1 MQGEIFKVLD
11 QSLPPQQLPTTTDL
25 LKIRINTGSGL
36 AHARETT
43 REKQRTERQW
53 RAKSA
58 GMGRVPLARQ
68 IREVPPELALRADVK
83 KPETGSGFWN
93 WWWKPEPNPSPISE
107 QESVRQ
113 TTVRILPHSAIRW
126 TSAGTDGLAGS
137 RCSMRVN
144 GSQSPPET
152 PGRIATIIDNAFALT
167 WQG

>member
-93 WWWKPEPNPSPISE
+93 WWCSPLLE
-107 QESVRQ
+107 R
-113 TTVRILPHSAIRW
+113 TFLPHRRGHHGQDYIRQWELAVRKSAPAHLL
-126 TSAGTDGLAGS
+126 TVVGSEKSAV
-137 RCSMRVN
+137 R
-144 GSQSPPET
+144 SPNTESNLT
-152 PGRIATIIDNAFALT
+152 PDA
-167 WQG
+167 

>member
-93 WWWKPEPNPSPISE
+93 WWWRTSTD
-107 QESVRQ
+107 R
-113 TTVRILPHSAIRW
+113 TRILKHF
-126 TSAGTDGLAGS
+126 
-137 RCSMRVN
+137 
-144 GSQSPPET
+144 
-152 PGRIATIIDNAFALT
+152 AFF
-167 WQG
+167 GKD

>member
-93 WWWKPEPNPSPISE
+93 WWPRA
-107 QESVRQ
+107 ESNHRHKDFQSSALPTELLGRSRQRGLPPVRAANDS
-113 TTVRILPHSAIRW
+113 RIRRRPARRS
-126 TSAGTDGLAGS
+126 GGS
-137 RCSMRVN
+137 RTDAMTMAAGAVSRPN
-144 GSQSPPET
+144 
-152 PGRIATIIDNAFALT
+152 L
-167 WQG
+167 